1 MGKIISVHS
10 FRGGTG
16 KSNLTANLAVAV
28 ARSGRRVGVIDTDIQ
43 SPGIHVIFGLKEEEI
58 KFSLNDF
65 LWGKC
70 SIEQAAYDVAPKIQQ
85 EAGGKAE
92 VVPPFHLIPASLK
105 QKEIVRI
112 VDEGYD
118 VSLLNSGFQDAIERL
133 KLDYLFIDTHPG
145 VNDETLLSI
154 AVCDLLLIVIRPDNQ
169 DFQGTA
175 VTVELA
181 RQLKVRDMMMLVNKV
196 PPDLETRALR
206 GHLERTYGMPVPGVF
221 PLNFE
226 VVQLASSGL
235 FSLRYPEHP
244 FSRQIDIVAERI
256 VAASA
261 G

>member
-1 MGKIISVHS
+1 MSKIISVHS

-28 ARSGRRVGVIDTDIQ
+28 ARMGRRVGVIDTDIQ
-43 SPGIHVIFGLKEEEI
+43 SPGIHVIFGLTEEEI
-58 KFSLNDF
+58 KYSLNDF

-70 SIEQAAYDVAPKIQQ
+70 SIEQAAYDVAPKIQR
-85 EAGGKAE
+85 EAGGKGP

-105 QKEIVRI
+105 QREIVRI

-118 VSLLNSGFQDAIERL
+118 VSLLNSGFHDAIERL
-133 KLDYLFIDTHPG
+133 ELEYLFIDTHPG

-154 AVCDLLLIVIRPDNQ
+154 AVCDLLLVVIRPDNQ

-181 RQLKVRDMMMLVNKV
+181 RQLKVREMMMLVNKV
-196 PPDLETRALR
+196 PSDLETRALR

-221 PLNFE
+221 PLNVE

-235 FSLRYPEHP
+235 FSVRFPEHP
-244 FSRQIDIVAERI
+244 FSRQIEIVAERI
-256 VAASA
+256 AATPS

>member
-1 MGKIISVHS
+1 MSKIISVHS

-28 ARSGRRVGVIDTDIQ
+28 ARMGHRVGVIDTDIQ
-43 SPGIHVIFGLKEEEI
+43 SPGIHVIFGLTEEEI
-58 KFSLNDF
+58 KYSLNDF

-70 SIEQAAYDVAPKIQQ
+70 SIEQAAYDVAPKIQR
-85 EAGGKAE
+85 EAGGKAL
-92 VVPPFHLIPASLK
+92 VVPPFHLIPASLR
-105 QKEIVRI
+105 QREIVRI

-133 KLDYLFIDTHPG
+133 ELDYLFIDTHPG

-154 AVCDLLLIVIRPDNQ
+154 AVCDLLLVVIRPDNQ

-196 PPDLETRALR
+196 PSDLETRALR

-221 PLNFE
+221 PLNVE

-235 FSLRYPEHP
+235 FSLRFPEHP
-244 FSRQIDIVAERI
+244 FSRQIEIVADRI
-256 VAASA
+256 TAASA